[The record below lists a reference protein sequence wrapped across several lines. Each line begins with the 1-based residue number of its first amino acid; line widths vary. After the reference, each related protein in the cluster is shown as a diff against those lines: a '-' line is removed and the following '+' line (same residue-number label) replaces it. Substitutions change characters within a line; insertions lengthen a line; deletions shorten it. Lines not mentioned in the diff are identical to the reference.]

1 MAQEVS
7 ITRSLTFNLSRYE
20 KMTTTVTVTGIPM
33 GTPAEDISAELDN
46 IMSTEVARAA
56 FATVHP
62 PEDNVTSVYSWRQI
76 IEEGMDA

>member
-1 MAQEVS
+1 MEIS

-20 KMTTTVTVTGIPM
+20 QMTTSITIMGIPV
-33 GTPAEDISAELDN
+33 TADPEKISEELDGR
-46 IMSTEVARAA
+46 MEHEVARAA

-62 PEDNVTSVYSWRQI
+62 EEDNVTSVYAWKTI